1 MCEDSH
7 FSDKELEELWEQFGD
22 VPMNPET
29 ECLEA
34 PFFKWAVGTHWESI
48 WHWFDQ
54 QYSKGVAY
62 LLYGSF

>member
-34 PFFKWAVGTHWESI
+34 PFFKWDAIFVKKIVENPASRPGGDEGRRRIH
-48 WHWFDQ
+48 
-54 QYSKGVAY
+54 
-62 LLYGSF
+62 